1 MTTYKRGTIVVVDF
15 PATSG
20 APGKTRPSLVVFDA
34 ADADII
40 IARLTSRS
48 PRSAYDVVLSDWA
61 MAGLRIPTIVRL
73 DKLLT
78 TEKSLVK
85 STMGNLSAKD
95 YQAVGSVLNSMFAKW

>member
-1 MTTYKRGTIVVVDF
+1 MTTYKRGAIVVVDF

-20 APGKTRPSLVVFDA
+20 APGKVRPSLVVFDA
-34 ADADII
+34 GDADII

-48 PRSAYDVVLSDWA
+48 PRGAHDVVLSDWTT
-61 MAGLRIPTIVRL
+61 AGLRIPTIVRL

-85 STMGNLSAKD
+85 SVMGNLSAKD